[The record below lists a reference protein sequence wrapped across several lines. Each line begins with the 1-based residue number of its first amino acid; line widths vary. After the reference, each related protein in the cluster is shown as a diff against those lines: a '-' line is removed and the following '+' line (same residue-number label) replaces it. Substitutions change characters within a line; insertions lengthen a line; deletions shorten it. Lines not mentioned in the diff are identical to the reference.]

1 MAQPPS
7 AIHVR
12 IGRIT
17 VHGANPPSSAALSAS
32 LREAL
37 EARFADQ
44 LPTVPRVGDV
54 ASEVS
59 ARVGAAFPRP
69 GSSGEAKR

>member
-17 VHGANPPSSAALSAS
+17 VHGANPPSSAAVSAS
-32 LREAL
+32 VREAL

-44 LPTVPRVGDV
+44 LPTVPGMGDV
-54 ASEVS
+54 AGEIS
-59 ARVGAAFPRP
+59 ARVDAAFSRP
-69 GSSGEAKR
+69 GGSGEAKR